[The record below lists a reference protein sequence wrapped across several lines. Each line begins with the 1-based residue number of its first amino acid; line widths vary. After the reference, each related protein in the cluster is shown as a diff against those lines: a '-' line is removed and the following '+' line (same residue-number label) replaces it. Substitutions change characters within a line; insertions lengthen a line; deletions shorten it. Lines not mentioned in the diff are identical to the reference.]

1 MARPDR
7 DPATDSLGR
16 YLNWRTSFF
25 VAVLGV
31 VVGLLSA
38 GAPAGLV
45 LAAPV
50 IGAIYAAFF
59 MSGTRLFEWLF
70 SKLLFKD

>member
-1 MARPDR
+1 MNPPDR
-7 DPATDSLGR
+7 DPGAESFGR
-16 YLNWRTSFF
+16 YFNWRASFA

-31 VVGLLSA
+31 IAGLLAA
-38 GAPAGLV
+38 GAPTGLV
-45 LAAPV
+45 LAAPL

-59 MSGTRLFEWLF
+59 MSGTRFFQWVF